1 MSPETKIQNLILM
14 ALSKAGCL
22 VFRNETAGAWVGKV
36 LHKDT
41 SQVTLTDARMIRFGL
56 AVGSSDI
63 IGISPTGKFLALE
76 VKTSKG
82 RATKEQL
89 RFIKAVNDA
98 GGIAGICRSVEDALE
113 SISGG

>member
-1 MSPETKIQNLILM
+1 MNSETKIQNLILM

-36 LHKDT
+36 IHKDA
-41 SQVTLTDARMIRFGL
+41 SQVTLTNARMMRFGL

-63 IGISPTGKFLALE
+63 IGIAPCGRFLAVE
-76 VKTSKG
+76 IKTSKG

-89 RFIKAVNDA
+89 RFIDAVNSA
-98 GGIAGICRSVEDALE
+98 GGIAGVCKSADEALNL
-113 SISGG
+113 IRG